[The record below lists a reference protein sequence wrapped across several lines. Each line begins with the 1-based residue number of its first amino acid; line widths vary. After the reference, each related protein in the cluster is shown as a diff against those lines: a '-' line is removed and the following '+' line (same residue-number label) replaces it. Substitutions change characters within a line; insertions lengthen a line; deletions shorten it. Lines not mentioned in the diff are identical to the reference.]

1 MKEHTEKIYMLLTA
15 LSKVFDSKTFDI
27 HRDTIAEL
35 LSITNGIVTLC
46 MKSLKEKHEVI
57 DFNITDERE
66 YTVTLIKPSEGIYD
80 DVMKYSKEDI
90 KKMDETSLNNYKKLL
105 EGQKMKEKEAQH
117 EGLKKF
123 LEEKRNEQIDNGNKT
138 EMLLKDVFDELGIK
152 YDYQHIEII
161 EDDEG
166 KEHGYIY
173 DFLVEID
180 NKKYDIEVD
189 GSSHDGKEEHDKERD
204 ELSKKIGIYPR
215 RFSTQI
221 VYTIYDEVFK
231 GMITKK
237 KLSRMIT
244 LGCSSIDKMMNVVDY
259 FNDCANK
266 FHRRNLDYE
275 FKNLPILDSRERL
288 GSSLMNDEDN
298 KYIDSIKG
306 VLSKKI
312 CGEHGEVIYEGKII
326 PTVTCETPFTTVT
339 CGTNGYKGGDW
350 GHGSRT
356 YVKVEGSGL
365 NGYQIRKIDEDKEGA
380 SNGYEIAVGG
390 DLELDSM
397 IETFEAIASNLKKMK
412 KEISKDKA
420 YGILNK
426 LNNSSERKEVFEIL
440 KKEFD
445 NEEEHDSLFDAK
457 ERQKEV
463 RDEMTRECFLLSKKN
478 VKLPF

>member
-15 LSKVFDSKTFDI
+15 LSKVFDSQTFDI

-57 DFNITDERE
+57 EFNMTDERE
-66 YTVTLIKPSEGIYD
+66 YTVTLIKPSQGIYD
-80 DVMKYSKEDI
+80 DVLKYSKEDV
-90 KKMDETSLNNYKKLL
+90 KKMDETNLNNYKKLL

-173 DFLVEID
+173 DFLVEIGD
-180 NKKYDIEVD
+180 NEKYDIEVD

-215 RFSTQI
+215 RFSTQM
-221 VYTIYDEVFK
+221 VYAIYDEVSK
-231 GMITKK
+231 G
-237 KLSRMIT
+237 KLKREDVAIIIRNG
-244 LGCSSIDKMMNVVDY
+244 LSSISGLIEYLYAISSNGIEYMNKI
-259 FNDCANK
+259 ND
-266 FHRRNLDYE
+266 FEFRNRS
-275 FKNLPILDSRERL
+275 ILESKERW

-298 KYIDSIKG
+298 KYIDGFKDFMNENT
-306 VLSKKI
+306 
-312 CGEHGEVIYEGKII
+312 CGKYDEVIYGGKII
-326 PTVTCETPFTTVT
+326 PTVTCETPFASVT

-350 GHGSRT
+350 GHGSRA
-356 YVKVEGSGL
+356 YVKVEGISLGGYHVRKVEEFLDGL
-365 NGYQIRKIDEDKEGA
+365 
-380 SNGYEIAVGG
+380 SNGFEIAVGG
-390 DLELDSM
+390 DWELESL
-397 IETFEAIASNLKKMK
+397 IETFETIATNLKKMQKDTEAWK
-412 KEISKDKA
+412 KHKLALECILSSKKKSKD
-420 YGILNK
+420 
-426 LNNSSERKEVFEIL
+426 
-440 KKEFD
+440 
-445 NEEEHDSLFDAK
+445 EHDSLSDAK
-457 ERQKEV
+457 DRQKEV
-463 RDEMTRECFLLSKKN
+463 RDEMVRECFLLSKKD
-478 VKLPF
+478 